1 METLEM
7 KNRFYSFSKGKWHFI
22 ILDSTQKNP
31 DGGYIGKLDPVQLD
45 WLQQEL
51 HEVPASAFICII
63 SHIPVLSICAGL
75 FFDKTEANG
84 DFKIQRNLM
93 HNDFF
98 VLKKIFINY
107 PNIKICI
114 SGHIHLQDEV
124 DYLGIRY
131 YCDGA
136 ISGNWW
142 KGPFQE
148 FAPAYAVIE
157 LYEDGSSKRTMMNYE

>member
-1 METLEM
+1 
-7 KNRFYSFSKGKWHFI
+7 
-22 ILDSTQKNP
+22 
-31 DGGYIGKLDPVQLD
+31 
-45 WLQQEL
+45 
-51 HEVPASAFICII
+51 
-63 SHIPVLSICAGL
+63 L